1 MRATAWLNV
10 FYCLVNNTTYVFKI
24 LINFGIGKTQYLQP
38 IRLKEFCAVLI
49 VTFCR
54 FFIMLRTIKFNDQS
68 CSMTIKIDNNP
79 TDHLL
84 PLETK
89 PMVAQKV
96 IPEMLFLS
104 GGIFSQLFCGSY
116 EFSQI
121 RQRHIFQTNI

>member
-1 MRATAWLNV
+1 MCATAWLNV
-10 FYCLVNNTTYVFKI
+10 FYCLVNNTAYVFKV
-24 LINFGIGKTQYLQP
+24 LFNFGIGKTQYLQP

-49 VTFCR
+49 VTFCC
-54 FFIMLRTIKFNDQS
+54 FFVMLRTVKFDYQP
-68 CSMTIKIDNNP
+68 CSMAIKIDNNP

-89 PMVAQKV
+89 PMVTQKV

-104 GGIFSQLFCGSY
+104 GSVFPQLSCGRY

-121 RQRHIFQTNI
+121 RQRHIFQINI